1 MAKVQPELPLDA
13 VQLSETAIPIES
25 TSLSPPKSP
34 RQLPKHLADFKH
46 YVDSKCCYHSVALD
60 SAELADV
67 QPKAA
72 YRCQMKTLME
82 SRDLDWTKKAASWQ
96 HETVLFSETLGRAFE
111 DTKRPG
117 RPVGDIWDDYTFDL
131 PSSDSKS
138 TDERPLPECSYL
150 TRCSDCR
157 GKGLVQCQ
165 NYECKG
171 SGKITCTRCYG
182 EGKVRTIDYI
192 EYCNCSSGKINCPDC
207 KGGGKIHC
215 SNCKGYGGFR
225 HSVTLRVKWH
235 TCITTLYYQNS
246 FLPEKRMEKAQRV
259 LYWANT
265 QLPWSQN
272 SSIDNFLLSLREDE
286 AHENINLKANLTKQ
300 YREKHMKPTSRGS
313 ERMRR
318 LICTIERLDFE
329 EVHYTLDEKYVNKR
343 DSTLGQLFMYFHS
356 PCSFLFSSRSSSSS
370 MKNCNIKYGQLRLS
384 EVELYECTANDLID
398 RGIIGKGS
406 YGVVHKMEQEKSG
419 TMMARVY
426 SNQSVEATEILNE
439 LNMFMTENNC
449 LHLIQFYGGLLQEGY
464 CDVFMQL
471 MDTSLDH
478 FYKCVYHKLNQFIPE
493 NSVAYVAF
501 TILQALDYLKSRWV
515 ISLRS
520 VTPWSILL
528 SRTTIKLIGFDY
540 KLSTGY
546 FPFSKSGNAI
556 ELAVEICQGPSLELT
571 IDRLSHH
578 CKEFVNTC
586 LNKDENQRPA
596 YEQLFE
602 NPFVQ
607 QANEVSQ
614 AQHFVSY
621 CSSMIDLVDKTT
633 DTFDQYGFRP

>member
-343 DSTLGQLFMYFHS
+343 DSTLG
-356 PCSFLFSSRSSSSS
+356 
-370 MKNCNIKYGQLRLS
+370 
-384 EVELYECTANDLID
+384 
-398 RGIIGKGS
+398 
-406 YGVVHKMEQEKSG
+406 
-419 TMMARVY
+419 
-426 SNQSVEATEILNE
+426 
-439 LNMFMTENNC
+439 
-449 LHLIQFYGGLLQEGY
+449 
-464 CDVFMQL
+464 
-471 MDTSLDH
+471 
-478 FYKCVYHKLNQFIPE
+478 
-493 NSVAYVAF
+493 
-501 TILQALDYLKSRWV
+501 
-515 ISLRS
+515 
-520 VTPWSILL
+520 
-528 SRTTIKLIGFDY
+528 
-540 KLSTGY
+540 Y

-571 IDRLSHH
+571 IARLSHH

-621 CSSMIDLVDKTT
+621 CSNMIDLVDKTT

>member
-384 EVELYECTANDLID
+384 EVE
-398 RGIIGKGS
+398 
-406 YGVVHKMEQEKSG
+406 
-419 TMMARVY
+419 
-426 SNQSVEATEILNE
+426 
-439 LNMFMTENNC
+439 
-449 LHLIQFYGGLLQEGY
+449 GY

>member
-384 EVELYECTANDLID
+384 EI
-398 RGIIGKGS
+398 
-406 YGVVHKMEQEKSG
+406 
-419 TMMARVY
+419 
-426 SNQSVEATEILNE
+426 
-439 LNMFMTENNC
+439 
-449 LHLIQFYGGLLQEGY
+449 EGY

-607 QANEVSQ
+607 QANEYKLSTGYFSFSKSGNDIELAVEICQGPSLELTIARLSHHCKEFVNTCLNKDENQRPAYEQLFENPFVQQANEVSQ
-614 AQHFVSY
+614 AQHFVAY
-621 CSSMIDLVDKTT
+621 CSNMIDLVDKTT

>member
-356 PCSFLFSSRSSSSS
+356 PCSFLFSR
-370 MKNCNIKYGQLRLS
+370 NFQ
-384 EVELYECTANDLID
+384 
-398 RGIIGKGS
+398 
-406 YGVVHKMEQEKSG
+406 Q
-419 TMMARVY
+419 
-426 SNQSVEATEILNE
+426 
-439 LNMFMTENNC
+439 
-449 LHLIQFYGGLLQEGY
+449 
-464 CDVFMQL
+464 
-471 MDTSLDH
+471 
-478 FYKCVYHKLNQFIPE
+478 
-493 NSVAYVAF
+493 
-501 TILQALDYLKSRWV
+501 ILQALDYLKSRWV

-578 CKEFVNTC
+578 CKEFVNT

-621 CSSMIDLVDKTT
+621 CSNMIDLVDKTT
-633 DTFDQYGFRP
+633 DTFDRYGFRP